1 MSSSRKFFTV
11 FLFST
16 YLLTLSVAQPDPK
29 SCLPNEDGCW
39 VWCLGFHDNSNSTYQ
54 TNLNRLF
61 SSFTSNSGNNY
72 GFYNV
77 SFGQTPDQVNA
88 VALCRGDLISNPDVC
103 LSCFKS
109 ATTELR
115 KGCPDEK
122 EAVLWN
128 ENCMFHYAN
137 RSIFGVLDSNN
148 FYSWDGNKVAN
159 VSIFNGVLSPL
170 LQRLRIKAA
179 AGDSLLKFA
188 TGTAAVSGLQNIY
201 ALVQCTPDLSQPQCN
216 MCLSDAIGQVPDCC
230 NGWQGVRIFGPSCN
244 LRFAISP
251 FYNLT
256 ADGLAPPLSPPASND
271 TPNTSPGESENSPR
285 IIIIIVVSV
294 VGFLILS
301 ICSCICFF
309 FWWRK
314 SKKRRQPVDEI
325 EDEDEDDNAEALQ
338 FDFNTIRIATDNFSS
353 MNKLG
358 EGGFGAVYKGTLQS
372 GKDIAVKRLSTNSVQ
387 GELQF
392 KNEVRLLARLQ
403 HRNLVRLLGFCLDGN
418 ERLLIYEFVPNL
430 SLDCFIF
437 DPIKRLQLDWDIRY
451 RIIGAIARGIL
462 YLHEDSRYRII
473 HRDLKAANILLDK
486 EMNPKISDFGLARLF
501 VNDQS
506 QADTGRVVG
515 TLGYMAPEYTRNGHF
530 SAKSDVYSFGVLVLE
545 IISGQKIHSYIGED
559 GEDLLTHAWKLWMEG
574 TALELM
580 DPILRDG
587 SSGEMMR
594 CIQIGLLC
602 VQENVAK
609 RPTMASVVL
618 MLSSSSGSFPIPSKP
633 AYFMHSIMESDTSS
647 GAPVQF
653 TLNKV
658 SISEL
663 DPR

>member
-16 YLLTLSVAQPDPK
+16 YLFTLSVAQPDPK

-39 VWCLGFHDNSNSTYQ
+39 VC
-54 TNLNRLF
+54 
-61 SSFTSNSGNNY
+61 
-72 GFYNV
+72 
-77 SFGQTPDQVNA
+77 
-88 VALCRGDLISNPDVC
+88 
-103 LSCFKS
+103 
-109 ATTELR
+109 
-115 KGCPDEK
+115 
-122 EAVLWN
+122 
-128 ENCMFHYAN
+128 
-137 RSIFGVLDSNN
+137 
-148 FYSWDGNKVAN
+148 
-159 VSIFNGVLSPL
+159 
-170 LQRLRIKAA
+170 
-179 AGDSLLKFA
+179 
-188 TGTAAVSGLQNIY
+188 
-201 ALVQCTPDLSQPQCN
+201 
-216 MCLSDAIGQVPDCC
+216 
-230 NGWQGVRIFGPSCN
+230 
-244 LRFAISP
+244 
-251 FYNLT
+251 
-256 ADGLAPPLSPPASND
+256 
-271 TPNTSPGESENSPR
+271 
-285 IIIIIVVSV
+285 
-294 VGFLILS
+294 
-301 ICSCICFF
+301 CICFF
-309 FWWRK
+309 FWLRK
-314 SKKRRQPVDEI
+314 SKKRRQSVNEI
-325 EDEDEDDNAEALQ
+325 EYKDEDEDKDEDDNAEALQ

-372 GKDIAVKRLSTNSVQ
+372 GKDIAVKRLSRNSVQ

-418 ERLLIYEFVPNL
+418 ERLLIYQFVPNL

-462 YLHEDSRYRII
+462 YLHEDSQYRII

-501 VNDQS
+501 ANDQS

-515 TLGYMAPEYTRNGHF
+515 TFTTYNYSPSCIQGIYGSEYTRNGHF

-559 GEDLLTHAWKLWMEG
+559 GDDLLTHAWKLWMEG
-574 TALELM
+574 TALELI

-609 RPTMASVVL
+609 RPTIASVVL
-618 MLSSSSGSFPIPSKP
+618 MLGSSSGSFPIPSKP
-633 AYFMHSIMESDTSS
+633 AYFMHSIMESDASS

-653 TLNKV
+653 TVNNV

>member
-16 YLLTLSVAQPDPK
+16 YLLILSAAQPNPK
-29 SCLPNEDGCW
+29 NCSTNEDGCW
-39 VWCLGFHDNSNSTYQ
+39 VRCLGFHDNSNSTYQ

-61 SSFTSNSGNNY
+61 SSFTSNSENSY

-88 VALCRGDLISNPDVC
+88 VALCRGDLISNPGVC
-103 LSCFKS
+103 LSCFNN

-122 EAVLWN
+122 EAIVWN

-137 RSIFGVLDSNN
+137 RSIFGVLDSNS
-148 FYSWDGNKVAN
+148 FTSSDGHKVAN
-159 VSIFNGVLSPL
+159 ASVFNGVLSPL
-170 LQRLRIKAA
+170 LKSLRSKAA

-188 TGTAAVSGLQNIY
+188 TGTVAVSGLQNIF

-216 MCLSDAIGQVPDCC
+216 ECLCDAIGQIPDCC
-230 NGWQGVRIFGPSCN
+230 DGWQGVRIFGPSCN
-244 LRFAISP
+244 LRFEISP

-256 ADGLAPPLSPPASND
+256 ADGLVPSLSPPASND
-271 TPNTSPGESENSPR
+271 TPNTSPGENENSPR

-294 VGFLILS
+294 VGFLILI

-309 FWWRK
+309 FWLRK
-314 SKKRRQPVDEI
+314 SKKRRHPLNKI

-353 MNKLG
+353 VNKLG

-403 HRNLVRLLGFCLDGN
+403 HRNLVRLLGFCLDGD
-418 ERLLIYEFVPNL
+418 ERLLIYEFVPNS
-430 SLDCFIF
+430 SLDHFIF
-437 DPIKRLQLDWDIRY
+437 DPIKRLQLDWDTRY
-451 RIIGAIARGIL
+451 KIIGAIARGIL

-473 HRDLKAANILLDK
+473 HRDLKAANILLD
-486 EMNPKISDFGLARLF
+486 EEINPKISDFGLARLF
-501 VNDQS
+501 ANNQS
-506 QADTGRVVG
+506 QADTGIVAG
-515 TLGYMAPEYTRNGHF
+515 TLGYMAPEYTRRGHF

-545 IISGQKIHSYIGED
+545 IISGQKIHSCIGED
-559 GEDLLTHAWKLWMEG
+559 GEDLLTHAWKHWMEG
-574 TALELM
+574 TALELI

-587 SSGEMMR
+587 STGEMTR

-618 MLSSSSGSFPIPSKP
+618 MLSSSSGPLPVPSKS
-633 AYFMHSIMESDTSS
+633 AYLMHSIMESDTSS
-647 GAPVQF
+647 EAPVQF
-653 TLNKV
+653 TVNQV